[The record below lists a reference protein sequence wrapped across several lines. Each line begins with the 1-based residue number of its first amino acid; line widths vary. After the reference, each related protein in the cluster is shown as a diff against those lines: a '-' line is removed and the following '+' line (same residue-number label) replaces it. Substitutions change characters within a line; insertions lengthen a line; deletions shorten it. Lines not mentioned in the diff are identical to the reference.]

1 MKENKGIKNYFGLFT
16 TVLVLI
22 IIYKALD
29 NYANIMGAIGAFL
42 KIITPFLVGIIIS
55 YLLYSPSKKIEKALK
70 KSKCKL
76 YVKRARGLSV
86 LITYI
91 LFILII
97 ILGIKVL
104 VPILTQSVTDLINNI
119 PMYYEVTMN
128 QINSLPEDSIF
139 RTQIVQN
146 IINSIKNININD
158 FINFSKIAEYVK
170 GVLSLAY
177 GVFDIFVALIVSI
190 YVLLEREQISG
201 FINKFI
207 YAIFNEKTY
216 NNVQRYIK
224 SMNEI
229 FLKFLTSQFL
239 DAIIIGVLT
248 SFVMNLIGVKYAVL
262 LGFMIGL
269 FNMIPYFGAIIAV
282 AIAIFITFI
291 TGGISQAIVMAIC
304 VIILQQIDAN
314 IINPKILGNSLK
326 ISPLLVIFAVTV
338 GGAYFGV
345 LGMFLAVPVV
355 TIFKVIIC
363 DYIKLKTESKVRKY
377 EIKIQ

>member
-1 MKENKGIKNYFGLFT
+1 MKENKGLKNYLGIFT
-16 TVLVLI
+16 TALILI

-29 NYANIMGAIGAFL
+29 NYTNILSGIGAFL
-42 KIITPFLVGIIIS
+42 KIITPFLIGIIIS
-55 YLLYSPSKKIEKALK
+55 YLLYSPSKKIEKTLK
-70 KSKCKL
+70 KSKNKF
-76 YVKRARGLSV
+76 YAKRARGLAV
-86 LITYI
+86 LITYV
-91 LFILII
+91 LFILLIV
-97 ILGIKVL
+97 LGIKIL

-119 PMYYEVTMN
+119 PMYYDVTMN
-128 QINSLPEDSIF
+128 QINSLPEDSVF
-139 RTQIVQN
+139 RTQVVQN

-177 GVFDIFVALIVSI
+177 GIFDIFVALIVSI
-190 YVLLEREQISG
+190 YVLLERDQISN

-207 YAIFNEKTY
+207 FAVFSEKTY
-216 NNVQRYIK
+216 SNVQKYIK
-224 SMNEI
+224 NMNEI

-239 DAIIIGVLT
+239 DAIIIGLLT

-269 FNMIPYFGAIIAV
+269 FNMIPYFGAIVAV

-338 GGAYFGV
+338 GGAYFGM
-345 LGMFLAVPVV
+345 LGMFLAVPLI
-355 TIFKVIIC
+355 TIIKVITC
-363 DYIKLKTESKVRKY
+363 DYIKSKTESKVRKY